1 MTHHHRLRVVAA
13 GVLVLS
19 LVSGAGTL
27 ATAARV
33 AACPAGPGPCAE
45 RTARLVESFETWV
58 TGGRFGFLVASVNG
72 PVLASL
78 RADETFYPASSIKVL
93 YLLEAIRWVAAQAD
107 PAAALR
113 TALPVRA
120 EGCGGGPSTPEPLD
134 AVLRAMMRQSDNL
147 RANAVGDFFG
157 LDAINRTAVELG
169 GVSPQSVVVHRFAC
183 GGPANDPANRM
194 TAADLAEVYRRYGL
208 GTLLGGAADALF
220 ASYLLGAE
228 TGVLDIVAAEE
239 SAALGRP
246 DLAARFLSEVSL
258 IYKTGWWG
266 TNLSIGGYSGMP
278 RRGCG
283 TIYER
288 GLAFAAF
295 VSEADAVA
303 AGFDMSRTV
312 GELLREEIRASLITL
327 SLPAHACRAAWAPYA
342 S

>member
-1 MTHHHRLRVVAA
+1 VLALVLAA
-13 GVLVLS
+13 GVV
-19 LVSGAGTL
+19 VFPTVAGSDESCT
-27 ATAARV
+27 ATCAA
-33 AACPAGPGPCAE
+33 
-45 RTARLVESFETWV
+45 RTARLGALFEEKVE
-58 TGGRFGFLVASVNG
+58 GGSFGFVLLDVRGGA
-72 PVLASL
+72 LASWH
-78 RADETFYPASSIKVL
+78 AQETFYPASSIKVL
-93 YLLEAIRWVAAQAD
+93 YLLEVIRWVAAQAD

-147 RANAVGDFFG
+147 RANAVGDYFG
-157 LDAINRTAVELG
+157 LEAINRTAAELG

-194 TAADLAEVYRRYGL
+194 TAADLAEVYRRYGA
-208 GTLLGGAADALF
+208 GSLLGGAADALF

-228 TGVLDIVAAEE
+228 TGVLDAVAAEE
-239 SAALGRP
+239 AAALGRP
-246 DLAARFLSEVSL
+246 DLAARFLSRVSL

-266 TNLSIGGYSGMP
+266 TNLSIGGYAGMP

-303 AGFDMSRTV
+303 VGFDMPQSV